1 MWTQDAALPRPLVN
15 QPVFDRRG
23 RLLGYP
29 DLLDVEAG
37 LVGEYDGEDH
47 RRSLRHSSD
56 VGREALLRR
65 HGLEVTRATSWD
77 LRDRDGLADRIRE
90 ARTRARFEAPDR
102 RAWTLTPPPDW

>member
-1 MWTQDAALPRPLVN
+1 MWTLDAGLPRPLVN

-47 RRSLRHSSD
+47 RRSLRHSHD
-56 VGREALLRR
+56 VGREALFRR

-77 LRDRDGLADRIRE
+77 LRDRADLCDRIRD
-90 ARTRARFEAPDR
+90 ARARCRPLPLDR
-102 RAWTLTPPPDW
+102 RSWTLTPPPDW